1 MQDEFSDALAA
12 RTQARV
18 LRFGP
23 GGDIRDEATTPLPEG
38 RFAFRLA
45 APEGS
50 VQLEIAGLGDTTVT
64 NALAAAGAALAA
76 GASLDDV
83 AEGLARYQPAQGR
96 LERRML
102 SGGVVLIDDSYN
114 ANPQS
119 MEVALRI
126 LAGCEGRRIAVLG
139 DMGELG
145 DAADAAHRETGRLA
159 ASLGVDFLVAVGSRA
174 EGLAAGAREGGM
186 DAPRVATAADA
197 DAAAVPVRA
206 LLEPGAT
213 VLLKGS
219 RSMRMER
226 IGVQLEAGE
235 RA

>member
-1 MQDEFSDALAA
+1 
-12 RTQARV
+12 
-18 LRFGP
+18 
-23 GGDIRDEATTPLPEG
+23 
-38 RFAFRLA
+38 
-45 APEGS
+45 
-50 VQLEIAGLGDTTVT
+50 VQVEIAGLGDTTIT

-76 GASLDDV
+76 GASLGDV
-83 AEGLARYQPAQGR
+83 AEGLVRYQPAQGR

-102 SGGVVLIDDSYN
+102 PGGVVLIDDSYN

-159 ASLGVDFLVAVGSRA
+159 ANLGVDFLVAVGSCA

-186 DAPRVATAADA
+186 DEPRVATAVDA